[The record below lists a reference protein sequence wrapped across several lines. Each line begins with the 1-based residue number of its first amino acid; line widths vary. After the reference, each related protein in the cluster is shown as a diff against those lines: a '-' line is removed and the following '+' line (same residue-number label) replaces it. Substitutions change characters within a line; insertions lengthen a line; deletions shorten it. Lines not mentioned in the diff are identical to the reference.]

1 MTVTAMNHFTI
12 LTDNLDA
19 TIDFYRDYLGLE
31 TGERPPLKFP
41 GAWLYAGKVAVLH
54 IIAGKTLPEPR
65 EGVIDHIAFSA
76 TGLRATVKKLIQ
88 GNIDYSL
95 RQARPVD
102 PWQLFFFDPS
112 GAKVEL
118 DYPPNEPTPEP

>member
-19 TIDFYRDYLGLE
+19 TIEFYRDYLGLE
-31 TGERPPLKFP
+31 TGERPPLQFP

-88 GNIDYSL
+88 GNID
-95 RQARPVD
+95 
-102 PWQLFFFDPS
+102 
-112 GAKVEL
+112 
-118 DYPPNEPTPEP
+118 

>member
-19 TIDFYRDYLGLE
+19 TIEFYRDYLGLE

-95 RQARPVD
+95 RQVRPVD